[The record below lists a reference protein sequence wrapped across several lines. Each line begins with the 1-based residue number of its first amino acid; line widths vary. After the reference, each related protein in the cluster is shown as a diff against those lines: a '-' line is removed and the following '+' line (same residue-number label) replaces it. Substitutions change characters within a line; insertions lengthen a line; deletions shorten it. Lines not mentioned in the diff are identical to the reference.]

1 MMEATMKPRSMKSSQ
16 GWAVILAVLLAVAAL
31 GAAPSQNRE
40 LDQFFKVK
48 TSVFNQ
54 DWSAVRSGMEAYLR
68 DHPAGKMRD
77 EALYWLGRGLD
88 RLARQAKD
96 RAEIVA
102 LKTKAAETLDRMIKE
117 FPESLWRDDAR
128 ELRLAIAG
136 ELAILG
142 VDSERSAVEEAVRA
156 QDKSE
161 VELRRIAL
169 NSLVRLDAA
178 TVLPVMD
185 EFLRTEPD
193 PGLRKTGVSLLGRRF
208 TRPAVGLLESV
219 ARKDA
224 SEEVR
229 REAAYWLAKIRTR
242 LIPLQLNYYCYEA
255 RLTEAPASGQV
266 PEGRIASFSPPHGRP
281 GSEGRV
287 KAEIGR
293 LFGGRV
299 ALSGSK
305 ATSMGAANLY
315 EIMRTEGTTIRTSH
329 RISGFIIGLDGGS
342 IVKTEAGISG
352 QVLFDGEAADF
363 AVNDRNDALL
373 AARRDDR
380 LALMY
385 LELAPKETESPED
398 AEAEGSSAGRE
409 SFFGSLGKLF
419 RSRSKEPVYYTK
431 NVLSRSGLVIWSTL
445 QSMDSVKEGVTDYS
459 LAKAEIPGPGG
470 AWILTGHIL
479 RLNKEDILIG
489 RMAKLVKPDGKVAAE
504 GDEIRVPV
512 KDPAAFTMPG
522 GTAVPAPAPA
532 PAAGVASADEAIY
545 PVSFD
550 LDGGGRI
557 LSPRKQFRL
566 AELSGDAIDFGE
578 AKAVLPGRGGN
589 WVLTGRLV
597 LLGTQ
602 GMITAREAVL
612 LNAEGKVAAEGT
624 VLIVPVKKPEAFT
637 VAAARRK

>member
-1 MMEATMKPRSMKSSQ
+1 MKPRSMKSVQ
-16 GWAVILAVLLAVAAL
+16 GGAVILAVLLAVAAL
-31 GAAPSQNRE
+31 RAAPQNKD

-48 TSVFNQ
+48 TSVYNQ

-96 RAEIVA
+96 RADLVA

-128 ELRLAIAG
+128 ELRLTIAG

-142 VDSERSAVEEAVRA
+142 VASERSVIEEAVRA

-169 NSLVRLDAA
+169 SSLVKLDAA

-185 EFLRTEPD
+185 AFLETEPD

-208 TRPAVGLLESV
+208 TRPVVGLLESV
-219 ARKDA
+219 AEKDA
-224 SEEVR
+224 SEDVR
-229 REAAYWLAKIRTR
+229 REAAYWLAKIKTR
-242 LIPLQLNYYCYEA
+242 LIPIQLNYYCYEA
-255 RLTEAPASGQV
+255 RLSDASASGQV
-266 PEGRIASFSPPHGRP
+266 PEGKIASFSPPHGRP

-293 LFGGRV
+293 IFQGRV
-299 ALSGSK
+299 ALRGSK

-329 RISGFIIGLDGGS
+329 RISDFIVGLDGGS

-352 QVLFDGEAADF
+352 QVFFDGEAAAF

-385 LELAPKETESPED
+385 LEMAPKETESPED
-398 AEAEGSSAGRE
+398 AEDEGSSAGRE

-419 RSRSKEPVYYTK
+419 RSKSKEPVYYTK
-431 NVLSRSGLVIWSTL
+431 DVLSRSGLVIWSTL
-445 QSMDSVKEGVTDYS
+445 HSMDGFREGVTDYS
-459 LAKAEIPGPGG
+459 LAKAEISGPGG

-512 KDPAAFTMPG
+512 KDPAAFTTPG
-522 GTAVPAPAPA
+522 GTAVPAPA
-532 PAAGVASADEAIY
+532 PAAGVASADEAKD

-566 AELSGDAIDFGE
+566 AELSGEAIDFGE

-624 VLIVPVKKPEAFT
+624 VLMVPVKKPEAFT